1 MTTHEQAV
9 QIVAEVE
16 RIVLAN
22 YCETPMEFE
31 AVMSEAVDA
40 VERIIVRQ
48 RCVERAT
55 HGSKLSFANP

>member
-16 RIVLAN
+16 RIVAASR
-22 YCETPMEFE
+22 CETPLEAE
-31 AVMSEAVDA
+31 AVMREAVAA